1 MLRTIVKEIRPRQW
15 LKNVFVLVP
24 LVFALKLLDPPS
36 VVAALGAFVAFCLIS
51 SAVYVLNDIIDRE
64 QDSQHPIKSSR
75 PIASGELTVGA
86 AAAVAAVCTVASL
99 AIALWIN
106 VSVLIVVAIYA
117 VLQTAY
123 SITLKHVPIV
133 DVLCIASG
141 FLLRV
146 AAGAYALEVPVSTWV
161 FLTVLT
167 LALFMG
173 FNKRYGEIRDLG
185 DDGHTRRVLTL
196 YSGRFLERAALA
208 MLVLSVVFY
217 SLWAL
222 EVGTVHQ
229 NIDGF
234 VLTIPLVVV
243 AFLFYSL
250 EIDAGKG
257 DADPTAVVLRSRGLQ
272 VTLLLYVAT
281 IVSIFYVIA

>member
-24 LVFALKLLDPPS
+24 LVFALKLLDPSS
-36 VVAALGAFVAFCLIS
+36 VVAALAAFASFSLIS
-51 SAVYVLNDIIDRE
+51 SAVYVLNDIVDRE
-64 QDSQHPIKSSR
+64 QDALHPIKCSR
-75 PIASGELTVGA
+75 PIASGELPLGA
-86 AAAVAAVCTVASL
+86 AVSVAAACAIASL

-106 VSVLIVVAIYA
+106 ISVVIVVAIYA
-117 VLQTAY
+117 VLQIAY
-123 SITLKHVPIV
+123 SISLKHVPII
-133 DVLCIASG
+133 DVLCIAAG

-161 FLTVLT
+161 FLTVFT

-173 FNKRYGEIRDLG
+173 FNKRYGEIRDVG

-222 EVGTVHQ
+222 EIGTVHHQ
-229 NIDGF
+229 IEGF

-250 EIDAGKG
+250 EIDAGDG

-272 VTLLLYVAT
+272 VTLVLYIAT
-281 IVSIFYVIA
+281 VVSIFYAM